1 MVETFECNG
10 GIIDQD
16 VASAINFVNSSTE
29 LLHTTDISN
38 IKAMEDHIALVSSGS
53 QNLNS

>member
-38 IKAMEDHIALVSSGS
+38 IKAMEVHNALVSSGS